1 MRGKEAW
8 VGLVAG
14 LIIFI
19 VLFVGGLFF
28 MMWVFKN
35 LVQIGIGL
43 LTIVVP
49 FLLIIIGAV
58 LVKKYLLEG

>member
-1 MRGKEAW
+1 MRRKEAW

-28 MMWVFKN
+28 MMWLFKV

>member
-1 MRGKEAW
+1 
-8 VGLVAG
+8 
-14 LIIFI
+14 
-19 VLFVGGLFF
+19 
-28 MMWVFKN
+28 MWLFKN